1 MESFI
6 QDYGYIALFL
16 YSFGGGMLAIA
27 IAGVFAANGTL
38 DINLVILVAVISNI
52 AGDYFLFYI
61 ARNNKQYAKEMMDKH
76 QRKIDLAHKM
86 MEKYGWGAIILQKYI
101 YGIKTLIPL
110 AIGLTNYDSKK
121 FMIFNIIGAIIWG
134 LVIGLSAY
142 ILGDIITNT
151 LEEYKTYGIIILV
164 SLLALLFYFF
174 KKY

>member
-1 MESFI
+1 LESFI

-134 LVIGLSAY
+134 LAIGLSAY

-151 LEEYKTYGIIILV
+151 LEEYKTYGIIILI

>member
-1 MESFI
+1 LESFI

>member
-151 LEEYKTYGIIILV
+151 LEEYKTYGIIILL